1 MGGASYQNAP
11 DYVEGQLLM
20 DPNTNLEFL
29 PPPDRPKISSLIK
42 QYGIIYFIEVAKY
55 YDYSSP
61 RANNTVDKV
70 SYQRDVK

>member
-29 PPPDRPKISSLIK
+29 PPSDRPKISSLIK

-70 SYQRDVK
+70 SYQCDAK